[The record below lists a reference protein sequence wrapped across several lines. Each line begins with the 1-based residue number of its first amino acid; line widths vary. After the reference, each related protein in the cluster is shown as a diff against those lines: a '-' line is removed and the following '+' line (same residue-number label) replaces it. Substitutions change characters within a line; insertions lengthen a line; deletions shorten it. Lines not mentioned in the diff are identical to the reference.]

1 MASYG
6 AKKPAGSHEP
16 DKNIQEM
23 RKQVKIYEIIFSFY
37 PVYLIFNMFILGNK
51 SDYLIA
57 ILYR

>member
-37 PVYLIFNMFILGNK
+37 PVYHYMFILGIK
-51 SDYLIA
+51 SDYLIS